1 MVSKVEAAQRL
12 LTLQEAGESFGAFC
26 RLHHPKWKVPMFHHK
41 LIEALDRIEKGQLL
55 SDFNDEWA
63 VIEHNH
69 NNRNSPELQKTYTR
83 PLETHTLHNVMINM
97 PPRHSKSSY
106 ATQLFPSYYLARN
119 PTRFSMTAS
128 YNSQLATDFGRQQ
141 RLYLQHEETEMVFPD
156 FALAKDSRAQDVF
169 RTTEGGAAFNIGMG
183 ATTSGR
189 PATLLSIDDP
199 IKSRKEADS
208 ATQRQKAWDYYTSAL
223 TTRLQPETNG
233 ESPIQIVCYTRWH
246 PDDLGSRI
254 MQTEDW
260 AEGRW
265 LHIVFPAIIQ
275 TESETSRP
283 VSELPRSDS
292 RYIPSSKIPQ
302 VDEHLRVY
310 KPIVESAL
318 WPARFPIDELKRK
331 QRMNPRDFAALYLQN
346 PRIEGGNLIKQNW
359 WRLYNPDNVK
369 TEDFAQIIISIDT
382 AFKKTQTSDYTVAIT
397 MGITRNGDIYII
409 DIIKGR
415 WDFPE
420 LKQQSISLNNKWR
433 GRGLRALYI
442 EDKASGQSLIQ
453 ELRRES
459 GISVIAHKV
468 VNDKVSRVHA
478 ITPLIESG
486 RVYLPKGAP
495 WFDDFIEETLAFP
508 SGTHDDQVD
517 AMSMGLDILSRT
529 TINPD
534 QAFGMLSGHGSLN
547 SNNAYNQNS
556 DGLSSTG
563 NRPANSNSRVTATS
577 SLPSWYGWGE

>member
-1 MVSKVEAAQRL
+1 MVSKVEAAKRL

-26 RLHHPKWKVPMFHHK
+26 RLHHPQWKVPMFHHK
-41 LIEALDRIEKGQLL
+41 LIEALDRLEKGTLL

-223 TTRLQPETNG
+223 TTRLQPETTG
-233 ESPIQIVCYTRWH
+233 QSPIQIVCYTRWH

-265 LHIVFPAIIQ
+265 LHILFPAIME
-275 TESETSRP
+275 TEAAHSRP
-283 VSELPRSDS
+283 VSELPRGDS
-292 RYIPSSKIPQ
+292 RYIPQTKINE
-302 VDEHLRVY
+302 VDEHLRTY
-310 KPIVESAL
+310 KPIIETAL

-331 QRMNPRDFAALYLQN
+331 QRMSPRDFAALYMQN
-346 PRIEGGNLIKQNW
+346 PRVVGGNLIKQQW
-359 WRLYNPDNVK
+359 WKLYNPDHMQPD
-369 TEDFAQIIISIDT
+369 DFSQIIVTIDT
-382 AFKKTQTSDYTVAIT
+382 AFKKTESADYTAMMT
-397 MGITRNGDIYII
+397 LGLTRNGDIHVI
-409 DIIKGR
+409 DVTRGK

-420 LKQQSISLNNKWR
+420 LKAKAIHINNKWR
-433 GRGLRALYI
+433 GKGLRALYI

-459 GISVIAHKV
+459 GVSVIAHKV
-468 VNDKVSRVHA
+468 THDKVTRVHA
-478 ITPLIESG
+478 VTPLIESG
-486 RVYLPKGAP
+486 RVYLPSNAP
-495 WFDDFIEETLAFP
+495 WYDSFIEETLSFP
-508 SGTHDDQVD
+508 SGVNDDQVD
-517 AMSMGLDILSRT
+517 VLSMGLDILSRT
-529 TINPD
+529 SVSPD
-534 QAFGMLSGHGSLN
+534 QAFGMLTAHGSLN
-547 SNNAYNQNS
+547 SSFQNTAS
-556 DGLSSTG
+556 GFATDRES
-563 NRPANSNSRVTATS
+563 RPANSNSRKGS
-577 SLPSWYGWGE
+577 SSSSSWYGWGE

>member
-1 MVSKVEAAQRL
+1 
-12 LTLQEAGESFGAFC
+12 
-26 RLHHPKWKVPMFHHK
+26 
-41 LIEALDRIEKGQLL
+41 
-55 SDFNDEWA
+55 
-63 VIEHNH
+63 
-69 NNRNSPELQKTYTR
+69 
-83 PLETHTLHNVMINM
+83 
-97 PPRHSKSSY
+97 
-106 ATQLFPSYYLARN
+106 
-119 PTRFSMTAS
+119 
-128 YNSQLATDFGRQQ
+128 
-141 RLYLQHEETEMVFPD
+141 
-156 FALAKDSRAQDVF
+156 
-169 RTTEGGAAFNIGMG
+169 
-183 ATTSGR
+183 
-189 PATLLSIDDP
+189 
-199 IKSRKEADS
+199 
-208 ATQRQKAWDYYTSAL
+208 
-223 TTRLQPETNG
+223 
-233 ESPIQIVCYTRWH
+233 
-246 PDDLGSRI
+246 
-254 MQTEDW
+254 
-260 AEGRW
+260 
-265 LHIVFPAIIQ
+265 
-275 TESETSRP
+275 
-283 VSELPRSDS
+283 
-292 RYIPSSKIPQ
+292 
-302 VDEHLRVY
+302 
-310 KPIVESAL
+310 
-318 WPARFPIDELKRK
+318 
-331 QRMNPRDFAALYLQN
+331 MNPRDFAALYLQN

>member
-1 MVSKVEAAQRL
+1 
-12 LTLQEAGESFGAFC
+12 
-26 RLHHPKWKVPMFHHK
+26 
-41 LIEALDRIEKGQLL
+41 
-55 SDFNDEWA
+55 
-63 VIEHNH
+63 
-69 NNRNSPELQKTYTR
+69 
-83 PLETHTLHNVMINM
+83 
-97 PPRHSKSSY
+97 
-106 ATQLFPSYYLARN
+106 
-119 PTRFSMTAS
+119 MTAS

-223 TTRLQPETNG
+223 TTRLQPEVNG
-233 ESPIQIVCYTRWH
+233 ERPIQIVCYTRWH

-275 TESETSRP
+275 TEAEHSRP

-292 RYIPSSKIPQ
+292 RYIPKTKLPE
-302 VDEHLRVY
+302 VDEHLRIY
-310 KPIVESAL
+310 KPIIESAL

-359 WRLYNPDNVK
+359 WKLYNPDNIRM
-369 TEDFAQIIISIDT
+369 EDFAQIIISIDT
-382 AFKKTQTSDYTVAIT
+382 AFKKTQTSDFTVAIT
-397 MGITRNGDIYII
+397 MGITRNGDIHII

-420 LKQQSISLNNKWR
+420 LKQQSIALNNKWR

-468 VNDKVSRVHA
+468 VHDKVSRVHA

-495 WFDDFIEETLAFP
+495 WFDDFIEETLSFP

-547 SNNAYNQNS
+547 SSNAYSQNS
-556 DGLSSTG
+556 SSG
-563 NRPANSNSRVTATS
+563 FASEQRPVNSNRRPSNNS
-577 SLPSWYGWGE
+577 SSWYGWGE

>member
-26 RLHHPKWKVPMFHHK
+26 RLHHPTWTVPMFHHK
-41 LIEALDRIEKGQLL
+41 LIEALDRLEKGQLL
-55 SDFNDEWA
+55 SDFNAEWA
-63 VIEHNH
+63 VIENNH
-69 NNRNSPELQKTYTR
+69 NNRATPELQQTYTR
-83 PLETHTLHNVMINM
+83 PLNTHTVHNVMINM

-275 TESETSRP
+275 TESPHSRP

-292 RYIPSSKIPQ
+292 RYIPQTKIPE
-302 VDEHLRVY
+302 VDEHLRTY
-310 KPIVESAL
+310 KPIIESAL
-318 WPARFPIDELKRK
+318 WPVRFPIDELKRK

-346 PRIEGGNLIKQNW
+346 PRIEGGNLIKQSW
-359 WRLYNPDNVK
+359 WRLYNPDHIK
-369 TEDFAQIIISIDT
+369 PEDFSQIIITLDT
-382 AFKKTQTSDYTVAIT
+382 AFKKTQSADPTVAMT
-397 MGITRNGDIYII
+397 LGITRNGDIHII

-420 LKQQSISLNNKWR
+420 LKQQAISLNNKWR

-459 GISVIAHKV
+459 GMSVIAHKV
-468 VNDKVSRVHA
+468 VHDKVSRVHA

-534 QAFGMLSGHGSLN
+534 QAFGMLSGQGSLN
-547 SNNAYNQNS
+547 SNSAYTQ
-556 DGLSSTG
+556 SSG
-563 NRPANSNSRVTATS
+563 FESNPRPANSNRRESPNST
-577 SLPSWYGWGE
+577 SWYGWGE

>member
-41 LIEALDRIEKGQLL
+41 LIEALDRLEKGTLL

-69 NNRNSPELQKTYTR
+69 NNRATPALQKTYAR
-83 PLETHTLHNVMINM
+83 PLNTHTVHNVMINM

-223 TTRLQPETNG
+223 TTRLQPEVNG
-233 ESPIQIVCYTRWH
+233 ERPIQIVCYTRWH

-275 TESETSRP
+275 TEAEHSRP

-292 RYIPSSKIPQ
+292 RYIPKTKLPE
-302 VDEHLRVY
+302 VDEHLRIY
-310 KPIVESAL
+310 KPIIESAL

-359 WRLYNPDNVK
+359 WKLYNPDNIRM
-369 TEDFAQIIISIDT
+369 EDFAQIIISIDT
-382 AFKKTQTSDYTVAIT
+382 AFKKTQTSDFTVAIT
-397 MGITRNGDIYII
+397 MGITRNGDIHII

-420 LKQQSISLNNKWR
+420 LKQQSIALNNKWR

-468 VNDKVSRVHA
+468 VHDKVSRVHA

-495 WFDDFIEETLAFP
+495 WFDDFIEETLSFP

-547 SNNAYNQNS
+547 SSNAYSQNS
-556 DGLSSTG
+556 SSG
-563 NRPANSNSRVTATS
+563 FASEQRPVNSNRRPSNNS
-577 SLPSWYGWGE
+577 SSWYGWGE

>member
-1 MVSKVEAAQRL
+1 MVSKVEAAKRL

-26 RLHHPKWKVPMFHHK
+26 RLHHPQWKVPMFHHK
-41 LIEALDRIEKGQLL
+41 LIEALDRLEKGQLL

-208 ATQRQKAWDYYTSAL
+208 ATQRQKAWDYYTS
-223 TTRLQPETNG
+223 
-233 ESPIQIVCYTRWH
+233 
-246 PDDLGSRI
+246 RI

-275 TESETSRP
+275 AESPTSRP

-292 RYIPSSKIPQ
+292 RYIAQTKLSK
-302 VDEHLRVY
+302 VDEKLRTY
-310 KPIVESAL
+310 KPIIETAL

-346 PRIEGGNLIKQNW
+346 PRIEGGNLIKQQW
-359 WRLYNPDNVK
+359 WRLYDK
-369 TEDFAQIIISIDT
+369 DSMRTDDYSQIIIAIDT
-382 AFKKTQTSDYTVAIT
+382 AFKKNQSSDYTVAMT

-409 DIIKGR
+409 DVIKGK

-420 LKQQSISLNNKWR
+420 LKAQSIALNNKWR

-468 VNDKVSRVHA
+468 THDKVSRVHA

-486 RVYLPKGAP
+486 RVHLPKGAP
-495 WFDDFIEETLAFP
+495 WFDDFIEETLSFP

-547 SNNAYNQNS
+547 SGNNYGHSSAPNS
-556 DGLSSTG
+556 SS
-563 NRPANSNSRVTATS
+563 NRAPNSNQRAS
-577 SLPSWYGWGE
+577 SSSSSWYGWGE